1 MKLPISAN
9 VMSIPVDFE
18 FPYFYHFPPF
28 YTIQPVLVTRDKQ
41 LAQWRELILKYHTD
55 LKIKTLVLHECP
67 LWRNASIGR
76 ELSRDEIQVVM
87 DDFVK
92 SGHGE
97 WEDPAIRT
105 RCRILWRRPEQLSS
119 DIYDWAVANGYI
131 NSVCTV
137 YELHSGEDVNGMSFQ
152 GADEELL
159 RRALSILESQ
169 GKCAIF
175 KGETSEED
183 GLKFF

>member
-92 SGHGE
+92 
-97 WEDPAIRT
+97 R
-105 RCRILWRRPEQLSS
+105 
-119 DIYDWAVANGYI
+119 
-131 NSVCTV
+131 
-137 YELHSGEDVNGMSFQ
+137 
-152 GADEELL
+152 
-159 RRALSILESQ
+159 
-169 GKCAIF
+169 
-175 KGETSEED
+175 
-183 GLKFF
+183 